1 MELLQLK
8 YFLLLAKVQ
17 HVSKTAEML
26 NISQPSLSSTM
37 KKLEEELGVPLF
49 IRKGRSIE
57 LSEYGRAYREYI
69 EEAFLAMENGRRT
82 IDAMRGESE
91 NKLNLGVLSPYIW
104 TEIFSAFQAKC
115 PEVRLNRYSVEGSH
129 FIGNLLDGKIDMY
142 LGAINGI
149 EDLNQS
155 KVEYMTLYDDDMVL
169 LVHKSH
175 PLAGRETID
184 LSECAGE
191 SFINLDIETSLQQFI
206 NQLYEQAGFEPK
218 VVMVCDYTIRD
229 QMVAENHGVMITTRL
244 SALKCEFQD
253 DVRYIKITDPPVK
266 RKLGFVWRKNAVFT
280 PAMKNFY
287 ECGIEFYNKFQ

>member
-8 YFLLLAKVQ
+8 YFLLLAQVQ
-17 HVSKTAEML
+17 HVSRTAEML

-49 IRKGRSIE
+49 IRKGRNIE
-57 LSEYGRAYREYI
+57 LSEYGKAYREYI
-69 EEAFLAMENGRRT
+69 SEAFLAIENGRRT

-104 TEIFSAFQAKC
+104 TEIFSAFQTKC
-115 PEVRLNRYSVEGSH
+115 PEVRLNRYSVEGSR
-129 FIGNLLDGKIDMY
+129 FIGDILDGKIDLY

-149 EDLNQS
+149 EDMDQS
-155 KVEYMTLYDDDMVL
+155 KVDYKTLYDDDMVL

-175 PLAGRETID
+175 PLAGRKTID
-184 LSECAGE
+184 LCQCAHE
-191 SFINLDIETSLQQFI
+191 SFINLDDETSLQQFI
-206 NQLYEQAGFEPK
+206 NQLYKQAGFDPK
-218 VVMVCDYTIRD
+218 VVMVCDYTLRD
-229 QMVAENHGVMITTRL
+229 RMVSENHGVMVTTRL
-244 SALKCEFQD
+244 SAIKCEFKD
-253 DVRYIKITDPPVK
+253 DVDYITITNPPVK

-287 ECGIEFYNKFQ
+287 DCGIEFYEKL

>member
-49 IRKGRSIE
+49 TRKGRSIE
-57 LSEYGRAYREYI
+57 LSEYGRAYRDYI
-69 EEAFLAMENGRRT
+69 EEAFLAIENGRRT

-104 TEIFSAFQAKC
+104 TEIFSAFQTKC

-129 FIGNLLDGKIDMY
+129 FIGDLLDGKIDLY

-149 EDLNQS
+149 EDMDQS
-155 KVEYMTLYDDDMVL
+155 KTEYKTLYDDDMVL
-169 LVHKSH
+169 LVNENH
-175 PLAGRETID
+175 PLAGRKTID
-184 LSECAGE
+184 LRECRGE
-191 SFINLDIETSLQQFI
+191 SFISLDDETSLQQFI
-206 NQLYEQAGFEPK
+206 NQLFEQAGFEPK
-218 VVMVCDYTIRD
+218 VVMVCDYTLRD
-229 QMVAENHGVMITTRL
+229 QMVSENHGIMVTTRL
-244 SALKCEFQD
+244 SAIKCEFKN
-253 DVRYIKITDPPVK
+253 VRHITITNPPAK

-287 ECGIEFYNKFQ
+287 DCGIEFYEKL

>member
-49 IRKGRSIE
+49 TRKGRSIE
-57 LSEYGRAYREYI
+57 LSEYGRAYRDYI
-69 EEAFLAMENGRRT
+69 EEAFLAIENGRRT

-129 FIGNLLDGKIDMY
+129 FIGDLLDGKIDLY

-149 EDLNQS
+149 EDMDQS
-155 KVEYMTLYDDDMVL
+155 KTAYKTLYDDDMVL
-169 LVHKSH
+169 LVNENH
-175 PLAGRETID
+175 PLAGRKTID
-184 LSECAGE
+184 LCECANE
-191 SFINLDIETSLQQFI
+191 SFINLDDETSLQQFI
-206 NQLYEQAGFEPK
+206 NQLFEQAGFEPK
-218 VVMVCDYTIRD
+218 VVMVCDYTLRD
-229 QMVAENHGVMITTRL
+229 QMVSENHGIMVTTRL
-244 SALKCEFQD
+244 SAIKCEFKN
-253 DVRYIKITDPPVK
+253 VRYITITNPPVK

-287 ECGIEFYNKFQ
+287 DCGIEFYEKL

>member
-49 IRKGRSIE
+49 TRKGRSIE
-57 LSEYGRAYREYI
+57 LSEYGRAYRDYI
-69 EEAFLAMENGRRT
+69 EEAFLAIENGRRT
-82 IDAMRGESE
+82 IDAMRGESD
-91 NKLNLGVLSPYIW
+91 NRLNLGVLSPYIW

-129 FIGNLLDGKIDMY
+129 FIGDLLDGKIDLY

-149 EDLNQS
+149 EDMDQS
-155 KVEYMTLYDDDMVL
+155 KTEYKTLYDDDMVL
-169 LVHKSH
+169 LVNENH
-175 PLAGRETID
+175 PLAGRKTID
-184 LSECAGE
+184 LRECRGE
-191 SFINLDIETSLQQFI
+191 SFISLDDETSLQQFI
-206 NQLYEQAGFEPK
+206 NQLFEQAGFEPK
-218 VVMVCDYTIRD
+218 VVMVCDYTLRD
-229 QMVAENHGVMITTRL
+229 QMVSENHGIMVTTRL
-244 SALKCEFQD
+244 SAIKCEFKN
-253 DVRYIKITDPPVK
+253 VRHITITNPPAK

-287 ECGIEFYNKFQ
+287 DCGIEFYEKL